1 MIKFLRSTHVNR
13 KSAKNNSMINIISN
27 DKEIFKKKPIIKN

>member
-13 KSAKNNSMINIISN
+13 KSAKKNGMINIISN

>member
-13 KSAKNNSMINIISN
+13 KSAKNNNMINIISN